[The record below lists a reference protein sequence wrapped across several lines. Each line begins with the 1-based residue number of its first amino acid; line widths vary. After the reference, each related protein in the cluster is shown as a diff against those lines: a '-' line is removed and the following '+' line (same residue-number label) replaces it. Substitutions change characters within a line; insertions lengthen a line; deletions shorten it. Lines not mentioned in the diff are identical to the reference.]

1 MKTYTDEEI
10 IKASECC
17 SFDAPLSACK
27 ECPMFDNNCADLGKI
42 AAERIRFLKSENEIL
57 RQKWADDVSAKQKYI
72 FELQEQLD
80 DLRTERFG
88 IQAVNKAVPVT
99 KSTERY
105 IKIKAFDEFKRIF
118 EKRCLDCGIYTEQVR
133 KQFEQSL
140 DEMGVFHK

>member
-1 MKTYTDEEI
+1 MYTDDQIAEALERCAFESPLLSCE
-10 IKASECC
+10 KCPL
-17 SFDAPLSACK
+17 FD
-27 ECPMFDNNCADLGKI
+27 DCADLEKI
-42 AAERIRFLKSENEIL
+42 AAERIRFLNSEIEIQ
-57 RQKWADDVSAKQKYI
+57 RQKWANDISAKQKSI

-80 DLRTERFG
+80 NLRTERFG

>member
-10 IKASECC
+10 IKALECC
-17 SFDAPLSACK
+17 TLEAPLSSCE
-27 ECPMFDNNCADLGKI
+27 ECPVSGDCALLTKI
-42 AAERIRFLKSENEIL
+42 AADRIRLLRYEIEIL
-57 RQKWADDVSAKQKYI
+57 RQKWADDVSAQQKYI

-88 IQAVNKAVPVT
+88 IHSVNRAVPVT

-105 IKIKAFDEFKRIF
+105 IKIKAFEEFKRIF

-133 KQFEQSL
+133 KQFDQSL

>member
-1 MKTYTDEEI
+1 MKTHTDEDI
-10 IKASECC
+10 IKALEFC
-17 SFDAPLSACK
+17 SFEAPLSSCEK
-27 ECPMFDNNCADLGKI
+27 CPLFDNCADLEKI
-42 AAERIRFLKSENEIL
+42 AAERIRFLKSEIEIL
-57 RQKWADDVSAKQKYI
+57 RQKWADDVSAQQKYI

>member
-1 MKTYTDEEI
+1 MYTDEQIAE
-10 IKASECC
+10 ALERCAFES
-17 SFDAPLSACK
+17 PLSSCEK
-27 ECPMFDNNCADLGKI
+27 CPLFDDCADLEKI
-42 AAERIRFLKSENEIL
+42 AAERIRFLKSEIESL
-57 RQKWADDVSAKQKYI
+57 RQKWADDISAKQKSI